1 MSPEILTKTFHNK
14 PIYFEVIGNDTFL
27 NATKTAQQFKTSKG
41 NSRDL
46 NEWLNSKATK
56 EYIQALKN
64 SDTEKFGNTSLFKV
78 AKGNFSDDRVQGTW
92 LHPKLTIFF
101 ARWLSPEFAVWCDV
115 QIEEIIKGKTV
126 AIQTTNEN
134 IISVSDSELDRELK
148 TLKFIL
154 DNFNLS
160 EKEKIEKS
168 NEVFQNI
175 NFIVK
180 LENPHLKKR
189 EAVFTLTQ
197 LLAEFGISISTKD
210 FNLKL
215 ESFGI
220 IERFGSGWILLE
232 MKFGENR
239 ETQNGK
245 NHRYYKSSFQ
255 ELLDIVL

>member
-1 MSPEILTKTFHNK
+1 LQPNFTTELIQIIDNEPCISHRTIAKNTQNKVLSVQKLITDNIDVLEEFGKVRFEIEAIINSKNKVNEEKTYFLNEQQTALILTFMRN
-14 PIYFEVIGNDTFL
+14 N
-27 NATKTAQQFKTSKG
+27 
-41 NSRDL
+41 
-46 NEWLNSKATK
+46 
-56 EYIQALKN
+56 
-64 SDTEKFGNTSLFKV
+64 
-78 AKGNFSDDRVQGTW
+78 
-92 LHPKLTIFF
+92 
-101 ARWLSPEFAVWCDV
+101 
-115 QIEEIIKGKTV
+115 EIIKNFKIKLVKEFFKMRHQLPISKTEKPK
-126 AIQTTNEN
+126 NL
-134 IISVSDSELDRELK
+134 ISVSDSELDRELK

>member
-1 MSPEILTKTFHNK
+1 MEIISKTYNE
-14 PIYFEVIGNDTFL
+14 IEVIFSTEINKNL
-27 NATKTAQQFKTSKG
+27 YINATKIAKEFNKLPA
-41 NSRDL
+41 D
-46 NEWLNSKATK
+46 WLKTK
-56 EYIQALKN
+56 ETKSYIEAVSRYDNIHNGDLVVVKRGGNDKN
-64 SDTEKFGNTSLFKV
+64 S
-78 AKGNFSDDRVQGTW
+78 QGTW
-92 LHPKLTIFF
+92 IHKKLIIAF
-101 ARWLSPEFAVWCDV
+101 ARWLLPDFAVWCDT
-115 QIEEIIKGKTV
+115 QIEDILTSKNLEIVPKPK
-126 AIQTTNEN
+126 NL
-134 IISVSDSELDRELK
+134 ISVSDSELDRELK

-160 EKEKIEKS
+160 EKEKIKKS

-180 LENPHLKKR
+180 LENPHFKKR
-189 EAVFTLTQ
+189 EPVFTLTQ
-197 LLAEFGISISTKD
+197 LLAEFGISILTKD

-232 MKFGENR
+232 MRFGENR

-245 NHRYYKSSFQ
+245 NHRYFKTTFQ